1 MRNSKISKIRKIR
14 SKSKSK
20 SKSKSNKFYRKK
32 TKKKLNRRR
41 KYSLKGGGIL
51 STISKIATLPF
62 KPFKLILNSA
72 LPAIGNALNSNNI
85 SASGASNN
93 VGNNGSGTS
102 NNLSNASNNVSN
114 ASNNVSN
121 NVSNNASNNV
131 SNNVNMEMDIS
142 LYNRILDN
150 LESIKVNNANISTL
164 KQLSQSNLVGN
175 MPDYIEHLKVIDI

>member
-14 SKSKSK
+14 SKSKS
-20 SKSKSNKFYRKK
+20 NKFYRKK
-32 TKKKLNRRR
+32 TKKKFNRRR

-93 VGNNGSGTS
+93 VGNNASGTN
-102 NNLSNASNNVSN
+102 NNLSN

-131 SNNVNMEMDIS
+131 NMEMDIS
-142 LYNRILDN
+142 LYNRMLDN

>member
-14 SKSKSK
+14 SKSKS
-20 SKSKSNKFYRKK
+20 NKLYRKK
-32 TKKKLNRRR
+32 TKKKFNRRR

-93 VGNNGSGTS
+93 VSVVSNNASGTN
-102 NNLSNASNNVSN
+102 NNLSN

-131 SNNVNMEMDIS
+131 NMEMDIS
-142 LYNRILDN
+142 LYNRMLDN